1 MGIAAEKMA
10 ARPSGEDRIPP
21 IGDNRGEDRNSPNTN
36 SLDPYH
42 PTRLRQ
48 YTGGIRKTLCDPGKT
63 ARFLV

>member
-48 YTGGIRKTLCDPGKT
+48 STLGEFAKPSATQGKLP
-63 ARFLV
+63 AS